1 MIAIDTNLLIYAHRA
16 EIWSHDTAFVRIPGL
31 AVIDPLA

>member
-16 EIWSHDTAFVRIPGL
+16 STPEHFQARQVIEL
-31 AVIDPLA
+31 AHAAPQG